1 MSDEG
6 TVPPQ
11 AHNDLPMIAS
21 GINVMA
27 VPGAVVGT
35 VRSVRTAK
43 DVLARSRSGP
53 LADTV
58 VLTRGGAATFAGPLL
73 LRKPAGV
80 ITLEGAPESHLGIL
94 SREFAIPAVMSIEL
108 ADSGVERLTPEGQVR
123 DEYVEHVLQTLEGR
137 QLQLDC
143 SDPAQGRILDASSAS

>member
-1 MSDEG
+1 MSDGG
-6 TVPPQ
+6 TVATQ
-11 AHNDLPMIAS
+11 VHSDLPMIAS
-21 GINVMA
+21 GMNVMA

-35 VRSVRTAK
+35 VRCVRTAK
-43 DVLARSRSGP
+43 DVLALSRSGP
-53 LADTV
+53 LGDTV

-80 ITLEGAPESHLGIL
+80 ITLEGAAESHLGIL
-94 SREFAIPAVMSIEL
+94 SREFSIPAVMSIEL
-108 ADSGVERLTPEGQVR
+108 AECEVERLTPEGQVR
-123 DEYVEHVLQTLEGR
+123 DEYVEYVLHKLEGR